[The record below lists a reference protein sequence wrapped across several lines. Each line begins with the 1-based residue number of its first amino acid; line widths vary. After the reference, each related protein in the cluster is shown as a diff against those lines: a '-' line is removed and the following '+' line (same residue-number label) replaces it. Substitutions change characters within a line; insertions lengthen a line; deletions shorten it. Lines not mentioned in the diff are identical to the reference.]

1 MPPWSG
7 RVWLGW
13 TNAAGRDGVRGERDV
28 RERRVH
34 GTRPGWAAGYR
45 GGVKPVEIL
54 GVRVE
59 SPGNQ
64 PVVLLREVDGSRMLP
79 IWVGAAEAAAI
90 AYAQQGVEPPRPLT
104 HDLFVTVIGALG
116 HRLESVH
123 ITALKDNVFFAELHF
138 AGGIVVESR
147 PSDAIALALRTN
159 TTVLGAEALFDEA
172 GVTVPVEEGEDEDE
186 PGMAQDEL
194 EAFKEFLDQVSAD
207 DFGTDLDPGEGPPQ
221 PE

>member
-1 MPPWSG
+1 M
-7 RVWLGW
+7 
-13 TNAAGRDGVRGERDV
+13 
-28 RERRVH
+28 
-34 GTRPGWAAGYR
+34 
-45 GGVKPVEIL
+45 KPVEVL

-64 PVVLLREVDGSRMLP
+64 PVVLLREVDGTRMLP

-116 HRLESVH
+116 HRLEAVH

-138 AGGIVVESR
+138 SGGVVVESR
-147 PSDAIALALRTN
+147 PSDAIALALRTD
-159 TTVLGAEALFDEA
+159 TPVLGAEVLFDTA
-172 GVTVPVEEGEDEDE
+172 GVTVPVEDGDGDGDEE
-186 PGMAQDEL
+186 PRMAEDEL